1 MKTATTTRSVKVW
14 DRFIRVFHWSLV
26 ACVLTN
32 FLVID
37 DGETL
42 HRWLG
47 YAASALVLARI
58 VWGFIG
64 PRHARFSDFFP
75 TPARIRRHLANL
87 LSGAT
92 DHHEGH
98 NPVGALVMLVMLAV
112 VLALGLTGFLQT
124 TDVFWGEEW
133 LQELHEMLA
142 ATLIAFAGLHAAA
155 AVVMSRVERTN
166 LIAAMITGVKVRRG
180 RVEDR

>member
-1 MKTATTTRSVKVW
+1 MKNTAAARTVNVW

-32 FLVID
+32 FFFID

-42 HRWLG
+42 HQWLG

-75 TPARIRRHLANL
+75 TPTRIRRHLAGL
-87 LSGAT
+87 FAGAT
-92 DHHEGH
+92 DHHDGH
-98 NPVGALVMLVMLAV
+98 NPVGALVMLTMLVV
-112 VLALGLTGFLQT
+112 VLTLGLTGFLQT

-142 ATLIAFAGLHAAA
+142 TALIAFAGLHAAA
-155 AVVMSRVERTN
+155 AIVMSRIERTN
-166 LIAAMITGVKVRRG
+166 LIAAMITGIKVRRG
-180 RVEDR
+180 PAEGR